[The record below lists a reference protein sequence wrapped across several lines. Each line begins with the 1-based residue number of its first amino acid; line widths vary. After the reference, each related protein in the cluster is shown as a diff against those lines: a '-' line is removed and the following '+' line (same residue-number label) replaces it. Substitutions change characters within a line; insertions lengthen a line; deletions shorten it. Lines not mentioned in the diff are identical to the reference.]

1 VGMNP
6 AEFEVENLLEE
17 TGPFANN
24 DLPHYD
30 PVGADHIQFG
40 PGLKKSLYNF
50 MHGIGF
56 EFELQEW
63 FDFKIPHTTIAPNTV
78 ETYLEKTAFLE
89 ISPKSRVIW
98 TGSTEFRWKETQKKG
113 VSNIEISVEN
123 KKSTVRVSVETEL
136 GWWLMAWLKKSHFSA
151 NQSFTYSDWEADFTK
166 NNLGYFLLFWNES
179 AITELRKNGL
189 LLL

>member
-1 VGMNP
+1 
-6 AEFEVENLLEE
+6 
-17 TGPFANN
+17 
-24 DLPHYD
+24 
-30 PVGADHIQFG
+30 VGADHIQFG